1 MARSGAA
8 VDLQPIDRLEEK
20 VRQLVLMIDTLRG
33 ERTALQDSVG
43 RLERELD
50 ATRARLTAAEGAS
63 TELTALRDERE
74 LMRTRV
80 VEMLEHIEKLSL

>member
-1 MARSGAA
+1 MARTGAA

-20 VRQLVLMIDTLRG
+20 VRLLVGMIDTLRAD
-33 ERTALQDSVG
+33 RTKAQDDAA

-50 ATRARLTAAEGAS
+50 AARARLGEAEGAT

-74 LMRTRV
+74 LMRNRV
-80 VEMLEHIEKLSL
+80 SEMISHIEKLNL